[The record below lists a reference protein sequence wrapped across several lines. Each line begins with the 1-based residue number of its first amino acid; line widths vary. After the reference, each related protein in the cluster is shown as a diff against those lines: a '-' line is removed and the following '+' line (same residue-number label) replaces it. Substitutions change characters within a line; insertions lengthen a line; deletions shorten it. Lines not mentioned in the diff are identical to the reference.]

1 MSFQDVKAR
10 LDDCNQSHL
19 LKFWDQL
26 NNDEREGYLKYLEG
40 IPLKYYN
47 ELFKRAIETL
57 TEDVQKLDSRMKPI
71 PDEQFESEV
80 TCSASKLEEYMGLGL
95 EAIADGQ
102 VGVILMA
109 GGQGTRLGVDYP
121 KGMYSVGL
129 PSGKTLFQIQ
139 AERIRTIQKLA
150 EQSHEK
156 RGIIPW
162 YIMVSGPT
170 AKPTREFLKK
180 NNYFGLLPENV
191 VLFEQSLLPCFD
203 FKGKIIMEDKNK
215 ISFAPD
221 GNGGIYGSLE
231 KNGVLDDMEK
241 RGVRYLHVHSMDN
254 ILVKVADP
262 VFIGYCIKKEADC
275 AAKVVQKNGPFEP
288 LGVVSQVDGC
298 VQVVEYSE
306 ITEKTATLTD
316 SEGKL
321 VFCAGSICNHFFTTK
336 FLCNIAENY
345 EHQLKLHVAKKKI
358 KYIDDEGVLI
368 KPKTP
373 NGIKIEK
380 FIFDVFMFSKNFV
393 MWEVPRYSEFSA
405 LKNSDDVGKDCPS
418 TAKRDLLTLHKKYLL
433 DAGATV
439 IGEEVEI
446 SPLLSYAGENLEE
459 IVKNKTLNSP
469 MVLDSNVP

>member
-1 MSFQDVKAR
+1 MSFEDIKAR
-10 LDDCNQSHL
+10 LDDCNQSQL

-26 NNDEREGYLKYLEG
+26 DNDEREGLLKYLG
-40 IPLKYYN
+40 DVPFKFYN
-47 ELFKRAIETL
+47 DLFKRAIEAL
-57 TEDVQKLDSRMKPI
+57 TEDVEKLDARMKPI
-71 PDEQFESEV
+71 PNEQFESEV
-80 TCSASKLEEYMGLGL
+80 TCGSEKLEEYRNLGL
-95 EAIADGQ
+95 EAIADGR

-139 AERIRTIQKLA
+139 AERIRKIQQLA
-150 EQSHEK
+150 EEAHER

-170 AKPTREFLKK
+170 AKPTREFLEK
-180 NNYFGLLPENV
+180 NNYFGLSPENV

-203 FKGKIIMEDKNK
+203 FKGKIILEDKNK
-215 ISFAPD
+215 IVFAPD

-231 KNGVLDDMEK
+231 KNGVLDDMER
-241 RGVRYLHVHSMDN
+241 RGVRYLHVHSIDN

-262 VFIGYCIKKEADC
+262 VFIGYCIKKKADC
-275 AAKVVQKNGPFEP
+275 GAKVVQKNGPFEAV
-288 LGVVSQVDGC
+288 GVISQVDGH

-306 ITEKTATLTD
+306 ITEQTATLTD
-316 SEGKL
+316 SEGNL
-321 VFCAGSICNHFFTTK
+321 VFRAGNICNHFFTTE
-336 FLCNIAENY
+336 FLCNIADNY
-345 EHQLKLHVAKKKI
+345 EGQLKLHVAKKKI
-358 KYIDDEGVLI
+358 NYINDEGVLV

-380 FIFDVFMFSKNFV
+380 FIFDVFSFSKNFV

-418 TAKRDLLTLHKKYLL
+418 TAKRDLLSLHKKYLQ

-439 IGEEVEI
+439 VGEEVEI
-446 SPLLSYAGENLEE
+446 SPLLSYAGENLKDR
-459 IVKNKTLNSP
+459 VKNKTLNSP
-469 MVLDSNVP
+469 MELVSD